1 MEYFHV
7 CPIGHC
13 SFIGFSLMAIFIYWS
28 LAMPI
33 FELTITYN
41 TNKNFFSHLTHSSLM
56 SFIMKNHGIFRAKP
70 CRSIS
75 YFMRLN
81 YIQFS
86 DLLKNR
92 AQINHLIWFG
102 WVFRK
107 LNGEKPCTN
116 IFKRIWGRRTRR
128 MEGRNVDSIFN
139 GISKTRKLTYFL
151 KNA

>member
-1 MEYFHV
+1 M
-7 CPIGHC
+7 
-13 SFIGFSLMAIFIYWS
+13 FIYWS

-33 FELTITYN
+33 FVLTITNN
-41 TNKNFFSHLTHSSLM
+41 TNKKISHLTHSSLM

-70 CRSIS
+70 SHSIS

-92 AQINHLIWFG
+92 AHINHLIWFG

-107 LNGEKPCTN
+107 LNEKKPCTN
-116 IFKRIWGRRTRR
+116 ILKRIGGGGQDEWRDEMSTVFLMVFQKQGSSHIFWK
-128 MEGRNVDSIFN
+128 MRNWQFH
-139 GISKTRKLTYFL
+139 FFQ
-151 KNA
+151 